1 MARLLIVDRDG
12 SLGTL
17 LWDLVQAGYTA
28 IIAHNDYEG
37 ATDGLQGSPL
47 TPART
52 YWRISWSSDRRCIC
66 PRHPRDH
73 HRP

>member
-37 ATDGLQGSPL
+37 ATDGLREPLDPGSHVL
-47 TPART
+47 A
-52 YWRISWSSDRRCIC
+52 YLVVF
-66 PRHPRDH
+66 
-73 HRP
+73 